1 MGVVGRNQDVVLAAV
16 SIVAAT
22 LASTLA
28 SGGRAQASEP
38 IVEAVEV
45 VPESN
50 GTFRFSVTVRHA
62 DTGEEHYAIVWQVLG
77 ADGTVYGERKLLH
90 PHVEEQPFSRS
101 QSGIAIPAGIKTV
114 MVRSGDNRGDLGPAF
129 EARVP
134 GR

>member
-1 MGVVGRNQDVVLAAV
+1 MGVVGRNRDVVLAAV
-16 SIVAAT
+16 SIVAA

-38 IVEAVEV
+38 IVEAVDV

-62 DTGEEHYAIVWQVLG
+62 DTGEDHYAIVWQVLG
-77 ADGTVYGERKLLH
+77 ADGTVYGVRKLLH
-90 PHVEEQPFSRS
+90 PHLDEQPFTRS
-101 QSGIAIPAGIKTV
+101 QSGIAIPPGVKMV